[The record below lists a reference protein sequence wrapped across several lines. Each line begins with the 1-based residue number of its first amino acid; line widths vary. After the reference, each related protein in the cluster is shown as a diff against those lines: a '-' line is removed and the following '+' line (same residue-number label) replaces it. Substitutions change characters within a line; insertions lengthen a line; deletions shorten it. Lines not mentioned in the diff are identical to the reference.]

1 MRRILPVTGL
11 ACGFLITAALA
22 QAPAPPTQVPP
33 VFRSDTRLVE
43 VSVVVHD
50 KKGAPVAGLTRED
63 FTLLEDGQP
72 QPIAI
77 FSAESAIAGQ
87 TDASAAPRRVD
98 PAAPPVFS
106 NHIDGAA
113 AHSSVTAI
121 LFDRVNTRIED
132 QRPAR
137 EQIVRFLKDLQPED
151 RVAIYSLESDR
162 VKVLHDFTSDTAS
175 LIRAI
180 SQPISADRPPDDPD
194 LAAWLSVT
202 TQDMTQMMLANRV
215 SHTLDSLVE
224 IARHLAGIRGRK
236 NLVWISSGIPFTV
249 RDETLAIPVARAG
262 RAIDDANVAI
272 YPVDARGLVS
282 TGVAPAETMPEV
294 AAMKGRVS
302 SVPQLPGRGVAQ
314 TVPNLDAFKALA
326 ASTGGRAFF
335 NRNDINSALR
345 TAVDD
350 GRVTYVLAYYPS
362 HGKWDGSFHRV
373 TVKVNRPD
381 LEVRHRSGYRAFY
394 VPGKPP
400 VAKPDDDL
408 LEEARSPIVS
418 TGIGL
423 TARAVPNDAAAGSR
437 DVTLS
442 IHVDPG
448 AISIWRD
455 GADWSIS
462 LGLAI
467 AQFAPDGD
475 PVKSVLGNVD
485 VGVPASRYEQVPVA
499 GLQLHARDP
508 ARRDGDR
515 GSPRPARPGLGRD
528 RLGDHPDRRAPA
540 EIARLPSCPSCPSA
554 PPASRPSCPMFFWLF
569 PMELDN
575 RGPRIGQ

>member
-1 MRRILPVTGL
+1 MRRRVAAFGIV
-11 ACGFLITAALA
+11 CGAAAALA
-22 QAPAPPTQVPP
+22 AAQAPQQLA
-33 VFRSDTRLVE
+33 VFRTDTRLVE

-50 KKGAPVAGLTRED
+50 KTGTPIAGLTRED

-87 TDASAAPRRVD
+87 ADVPAAVHAGA
-98 PAAPPVFS
+98 PAAPPAFS
-106 NHIDGAA
+106 NHLDTAA
-113 AHSSVTAI
+113 AHGSVTAI

-132 QRPAR
+132 QHPAR
-137 EQIVRFLKDLQPED
+137 DQIVSFLKHLQPGD
-151 RVAIYSLESDR
+151 RVAIYSLEWDR
-162 VKVLHDFTSDTAS
+162 VKVLHDFTGDTAS
-175 LIRAI
+175 LIRAV
-180 SQPISADRPPDDPD
+180 SRPTAADRPPDDPD
-194 LAAWLSVT
+194 LAAWISDT
-202 TQDMTQMMLANRV
+202 TKDMTQMMLANRV

-224 IARHLAGIRGRK
+224 VARHLAGIRGRK

-302 SVPQLPGRGVAQ
+302 STPQLPPRGVAQ

-326 ASTGGRAFF
+326 DGTGGRAFF
-335 NRNDINSALR
+335 NRNGIATAIR

-362 HGKWDGSFHRV
+362 HGKWDGAFRRI

-381 LEVRHRSGYRAFY
+381 LEVRHRAGYRAFPI
-394 VPGKPP
+394 PGKPP
-400 VAKPDDDL
+400 TAKPGTDL
-408 LEEARSPIVS
+408 LEEARSPLPA

-423 TARAVPNDAAAGSR
+423 TARVIPGDAAADSR

-467 AQFAPDGD
+467 AQFAPDGQ

-485 VGVPASRYEQVPVA
+485 VGVPASRYEQVLSQGFSFTRAIPLADTATEVHVV
-499 GLQLHARDP
+499 LRDP
-508 ARRDGDR
+508 ASGAT
-515 GSPRPARPGLGRD
+515 GSLVIPMAALR
-528 RLGDHPDRRAPA
+528 
-540 EIARLPSCPSCPSA
+540 
-554 PPASRPSCPMFFWLF
+554 PASR
-569 PMELDN
+569 
-575 RGPRIGQ
+575 